1 MTLAGPDVPSCVLDS
16 AMALAWVLPG
26 EGRARTELVLQQ
38 VTSAGA
44 LVPGLWPLE
53 VANVLLMAER
63 RRRLTQAQRVRAL
76 TALGSLSIAID
87 PETAVRAWAQT
98 VMLAEA
104 HGLTVYD
111 AAYLELALRA
121 GLPLATLD
129 EALARA
135 GRTTGIAV
143 LGLA

>member
-1 MTLAGPDVPSCVLDS
+1 MAICVLDS
-16 AMALAWVLPG
+16 AMALAWFLPG
-26 EGRARTELVLQQ
+26 EGSAETELVLQQ
-38 VTSAGA
+38 VVTAGA
-44 LVPGLWPLE
+44 RVPGLWPLE

-63 RRRLTQAQRVRAL
+63 RQRLTQAQRVRAL

-87 PETAVRAWAQT
+87 TETATHAWTQT
-98 VMLAEA
+98 ISLAAA

-111 AAYLELALRA
+111 AAYLELALRM

-129 EALARA
+129 EPLARA
-135 GRTTGIAV
+135 SRASGVAV